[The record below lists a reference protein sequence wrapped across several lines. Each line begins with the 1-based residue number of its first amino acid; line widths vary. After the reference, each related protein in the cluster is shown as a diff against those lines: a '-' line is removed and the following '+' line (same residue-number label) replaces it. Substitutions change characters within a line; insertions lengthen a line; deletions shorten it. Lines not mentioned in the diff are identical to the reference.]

1 MEILETS
8 LRVFSESILII
19 LYFSLKKG
27 YFSYILGSFINWKLK
42 RIHFFDTFIYCICDF
57 DANNQILKRGD
68 QFKSGLTIYI
78 DIDNDLIY
86 NVLRGL

>member
-1 MEILETS
+1 MKIFRQHFIFLQKT
-8 LRVFSESILII
+8 
-19 LYFSLKKG
+19 
-27 YFSYILGSFINWKLK
+27 FSYILRPFICWRLK
-42 RIHFFDTFIYCICDF
+42 RRQFFDTFIYCIYEF

>member
-1 MEILETS
+1 M
-8 LRVFSESILII
+8 
-19 LYFSLKKG
+19 
-27 YFSYILGSFINWKLK
+27 N
-42 RIHFFDTFIYCICDF
+42 FFDTFIYCICDF